1 MDSAGGR
8 TPRRWWGYQVPLA
21 AAGVCWT
28 VFSAPPN
35 PPQSPALM
43 HLNWSSPDGLA
54 EGVVTILWI
63 CREATEPS
71 FPSSRGISRWRWQ
84 LLPERVVTPN
94 RAQQRTIANVIH
106 GLENFGRNSA
116 NVLPEMEIAARSSV
130 WWRSCDSGLKL
141 GLTCLNVV
149 GLTGFEPATT

>member
-21 AAGVCWT
+21 AAGVCCT

-84 LLPERVVTPN
+84 LMPQRVVRPN
-94 RAQQRTIANVIH
+94 RAQQRTIANVIP
-106 GLENFGRNSA
+106 GLENFGQNSA
-116 NVLPEMEIAARSSV
+116 CALPSSSLPS
-130 WWRSCDSGLKL
+130 RR
-141 GLTCLNVV
+141 
-149 GLTGFEPATT
+149 PAKTVSTYLPPSHHVSPHL